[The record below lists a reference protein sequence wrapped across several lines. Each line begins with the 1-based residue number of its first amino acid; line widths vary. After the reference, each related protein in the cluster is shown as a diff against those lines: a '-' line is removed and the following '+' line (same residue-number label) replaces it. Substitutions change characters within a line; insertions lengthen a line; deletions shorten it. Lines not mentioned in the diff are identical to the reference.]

1 MYAKY
6 RKKSER
12 REKATSEKPMAAT
25 ERERECAQREHA
37 TKNEKN
43 GSAKRYSNA
52 VYLSSSQPRKGRLYL
67 NEWQAPTNAK
77 NIIILLLFF
86 GAGVVRTHILSFF
99 RSFFLFLIF
108 SLLSFRFDSLVLAQS
123 SLSLLFT

>member
-6 RKKSER
+6 RRKKKR
-12 REKATSEKPMAAT
+12 RKRQAKKQAWKQGREKES
-25 ERERECAQREHA
+25 AQREHATA

-52 VYLSSSQPRKGRLYL
+52 FYLSASQPRKGRLYL
-67 NEWQAPTNAK
+67 NEWQSPTNAK

-86 GAGVVRTHILSFF
+86 GAGVVRIH
-99 RSFFLFLIF
+99 SFFLYFFL
-108 SLLSFRFDSLVLAQS
+108 SLPHFFPPISFRFARSRSIVSAF
-123 SLSLLFT
+123 LFT